1 MAGLQSQVPRCS
13 ALLSACRIRE
23 QAHHRIT
30 VDKDLALL
38 AGAAQVCDVQRA
50 VCVNGPGQQGQ
61 LQEHLHLQSL
71 LISKLFLFCN
81 ACLMFVEEVELYGK
95 RAPTSHMMHFK
106 GIVCGLP
113 IHPWSA

>member
-1 MAGLQSQVPRCS
+1 M
-13 ALLSACRIRE
+13 
-23 QAHHRIT
+23 
-30 VDKDLALL
+30 DKDLALL

-71 LISKLFLFCN
+71 LISRLFLFCN

-95 RAPTSHMMHFK
+95 RAPTSRMMHFK